1 MSEPKY
7 LGDGVYLT
15 DDGYQLK
22 LEVGG
27 HDQQEWE
34 VIYLDQHVAKAL
46 MEEIRKF
53 LGGDDKNYNA
63 NIGDPRNL

>member
-46 MEEIRKF
+46 MEEIKKWIEQYEIR
-53 LGGDDKNYNA
+53 
-63 NIGDPRNL
+63 